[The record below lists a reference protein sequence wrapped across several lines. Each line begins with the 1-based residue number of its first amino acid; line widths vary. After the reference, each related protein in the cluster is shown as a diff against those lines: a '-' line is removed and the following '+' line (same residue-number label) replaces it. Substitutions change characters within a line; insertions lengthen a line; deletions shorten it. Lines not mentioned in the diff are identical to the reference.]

1 MLAVAGLCG
10 PVIFV
15 MCDIG
20 AEMMMEVM
28 VSILLVLSCLDRS
41 VSFSLTRNFHVFFLV
56 IVQWSY
62 FVLGSMRTVVH
73 SLGMY
78 GHILRVSSIF
88 LLWFMLVRDFWEF
101 KRWKYFV
108 YLLSWA
114 VYNMMYFEFLRWR
127 IQHFPSKTSKW
138 EAQGTGT
145 ASYADWSEG
154 MGRRLCIIFSATL
167 STTNVK

>member
-1 MLAVAGLCG
+1 
-10 PVIFV
+10 

-28 VSILLVLSCLDRS
+28 VSILLVLSCLDWS
-41 VSFSLTRNFHVFFLV
+41 VSFSLIRNVHVFFLV
-56 IVQWSY
+56 IVQLSY

-78 GHILRVSSIF
+78 EHILRVSSIF
-88 LLWFMLVRDFWEF
+88 LLWFMLVWFLRIQEMEIFCLF
-101 KRWKYFV
+101 II
-108 YLLSWA
+108 LSRVQHDA
-114 VYNMMYFEFLRWR
+114 FEFLRWR

-138 EAQGTGT
+138 EAQSTGT

-154 MGRRLCIIFSATL
+154 MGCGLCIIISATL
-167 STTNVK
+167 SPTNVK